1 MDRII
6 CIAESLNHDEVPVV
20 AAVVDE
26 NGEII
31 SISANEVESSNC
43 PWFHAEFLA
52 ISKAIDIFNTRY
64 LDNASIYVT
73 LEPCAF
79 CAAVLEKV
87 RITNIFFGAYDT
99 KFGAIYH
106 NSNLF
111 QHSLIKPN
119 ILGGIQEERC
129 SIIMKRFFE
138 KLRGNENG
146 KVK

>member
-1 MDRII
+1 MDNII
-6 CIAESLNHDEVPVV
+6 EIAELMDCDEVPVV
-20 AAVVDE
+20 AAIVDK
-26 NGEII
+26 NGKIV
-31 SISANEVESSNC
+31 SISQNEVESSNR
-43 PWFHAEFLA
+43 PWFHAEFIA
-52 ISKAIDIFNTRY
+52 VSKAVEILKTRY
-64 LDNASIYVT
+64 LDNCSIYAT

-79 CAAVLEKV
+79 CAAILEKV
-87 RITNIFFGAYDT
+87 RIKNIFFGAYDT

-138 KLRGNENG
+138 KLRSNKNG
-146 KVK
+146 AIK